1 MLTNAVRYLDPQ
13 DARIADVLD
22 SARRLVPLN
31 SRHIDADNGEAYLKD
46 ARAMADLADEIAIAP
61 YLHVYGRNAFD
72 PTDAAVIA
80 TRRILMRA
88 AHALEGGEEPYAA
101 THGDCYRDRA
111 WSGVLPRNDDF
122 LNDPAAQQMMLSE
135 VP

>member
-1 MLTNAVRYLDPQ
+1 MAPASRVD
-13 DARIADVLD
+13 DASRVTRVRIAEV
-22 SARRLVPLN
+22 
-31 SRHIDADNGEAYLKD
+31 
-46 ARAMADLADEIAIAP
+46 
-61 YLHVYGRNAFD
+61 
-72 PTDAAVIA
+72 TDAAVIA

-88 AHALEGGEEPYAA
+88 ARALEGGEEPYAA